1 MELASSYQLRKFAST
16 IVPKLVPFM
25 DGVSVNLRQ
34 ALTISIQRALHK
46 IDPQLYQFLHW
57 MLSVK

>member
-1 MELASSYQLRKFAST
+1 VELASSYQLRKFAST